1 MSEPDRA
8 PDAAAP
14 PPAWSALPEPVLG
27 QQNRLR
33 MSLVWIVPVV
43 AVIIGAVLVVR
54 TIMQAGPEITIE
66 FRSAEGIDPGHT
78 EVRYKEVVVGR
89 VKRVRLGSDRQKV
102 QVTVNLDKSVA
113 NIAVDDTRFWVVRPR
128 IGTGGVTGLGTLL
141 SGAYIGVDAGASEEP
156 RREFVGLDA
165 PPLVLRGEPGR
176 SFVLQS
182 DDLGSLDVG
191 SPVYHRRV
199 RVGRVVGYALGTGD
213 TALDV
218 QVFIE
223 APHERLVTQQ
233 SRFWNASGIE
243 VTLGAGGLTIN
254 TQSIVSVLA
263 GGLAF
268 GSPPNAASAPPAAP
282 GRRFKLFADQRA
294 AMARDDL
301 EALRVRMV
309 FDESLRGLEE
319 GAPVDLHGIEI
330 GTVRSVA
337 PLPEAKSTRLPMEV
351 VADIHP
357 SLLGGLRERAGATNG
372 DTARS
377 DRRLVKQLVER
388 GLRAQVRSGNL
399 LTGQLYIAL
408 DFVPKAARAAFDA
421 TADVPTLPTV
431 PGALN
436 DVQAQLAEIAGR
448 LSKVRFDEIGND
460 LQATLKTLD
469 ATGASLQTTLA
480 STDTMIQQLTPE
492 ARRALVD
499 VQQTLATA
507 QQALA
512 AAQQTLRSADQNL
525 TDSQAPLQR
534 NATQTLLEL
543 QRAAQSL
550 RVLADYLQRNP
561 ESLLR
566 GKAADPDPA
575 RALEPPR

>member
-1 MSEPDRA
+1 LSEPDRA
-8 PDAAAP
+8 ADAAP

-33 MSLVWIVPVV
+33 MSLVWIVPIV

-54 TIMQAGPEITIE
+54 TILAAGPEITIE

-78 EVRYKEVVVGR
+78 EVRFKEVVVGR
-89 VKRVRLGSDRQKV
+89 VKRVRLGADRQRV
-102 QVTVNLDKSVA
+102 QITVNLDKSVA

-128 IGTGGVTGLGTLL
+128 IGTGGVSGLGTLL

-156 RREFVGLDA
+156 RREFTGLDT

-182 DDLGSLDVG
+182 DELGSLDVG
-191 SPVYHRRV
+191 SPIYHRGV
-199 RVGRVVGYALGTGD
+199 RVGRVVGYALDASGS
-213 TALDV
+213 ALDV
-218 QVFIE
+218 QIFVE
-223 APHERLVTQQ
+223 APHEPLVTQQ
-233 SRFWNASGIE
+233 SRFWNASGID
-243 VTLGAGGLTIN
+243 VSLSASGLTIS
-254 TQSIVSVLA
+254 TQSIASVLA

-268 GSPPNAASAPPAAP
+268 GTPPTAASANQAAP

-309 FDESLRGLEE
+309 FDQSMRGLEP
-319 GAPVDLHGIEI
+319 GAVVDLHGIEI

-337 PLPEAKSTRLPMEV
+337 PLPDAKATRLPMEV
-351 VADIHP
+351 FADIYP
-357 SLLGGLRERAGATNG
+357 ALLGRLRERSGTAQA
-372 DTARS
+372 DTSRS
-377 DRRLVKQLVER
+377 DRRLLRQLVER

-399 LTGQLYIAL
+399 LTGQQYIAL
-408 DFVPKAARAAFDA
+408 DFMPKTARAPFDA
-421 TADVPTLPTV
+421 MADVPTLPTV

-448 LSKVRFDEIGND
+448 LSKVRFDEIGNE
-460 LQATLKTLD
+460 LQGTLKTVN
-469 ATGASLQTTLA
+469 ATGASLQTALA
-480 STDTMIQQLTPE
+480 SADTMIRQLTPE
-492 ARRALVD
+492 AKRALVD

-507 QQALA
+507 QQALT

-525 TDSQAPLQR
+525 TDAQAPLQR
-534 NATQTLLEL
+534 SATQTMVEL
-543 QRAAQSL
+543 QRAAQAL

-566 GKAADPDPA
+566 GKAADPGG
-575 RALEPPR
+575 LEPPR